1 MTPLKHDAMASEEG
15 SGSSGGS
22 GIGFIA
28 LFFGSILFLWLAS
41 NGGSGG
47 GLFGQASST
56 SLFNLGSTSISE
68 SERPFENRDVETIA
82 PARTPQETESILYG
96 AYQEVDRLKVE
107 VAEAKLWVNPSP
119 YRNIIALG
127 RGDAGSTDPDTE
139 YLTLTM
145 SQENRAP
152 IDISAWRIESVVT
165 NKQVSIPF
173 GVRLPKRGRI
183 NATERIQLLPGDTAL
198 VLTGESPTGVSFY
211 ENRCTGYFAENQT
224 FYPSLSLSCP
234 YPLDEMKRFGNIAL
248 DDDKCYEFIQTL
260 SSCKN
265 ADADDAPKKLSGSC
279 RTFVEETLSY
289 QGCVANHSTDP
300 YFYKGPWRIY
310 LERNDDL
317 WRKEREIL
325 RLLDDQGRTVSVVR
339 Y

>member
-1 MTPLKHDAMASEEG
+1 MASDEG
-15 SGSSGGS
+15 KGSSGGS
-22 GIGFIA
+22 GLGFIA
-28 LFFGSILFLWLAS
+28 LFFGGILFLWLAS

-68 SERPFENRDVETIA
+68 GGSSFEYRDVETETVT
-82 PARTPQETESILYG
+82 PTHTPQEIESILYS

-107 VAEAKLWVNPSP
+107 IAEAKLWANPSP
-119 YRNIIALG
+119 YRDIITLS
-127 RGDAGSTDPDTE
+127 RGDVGSTDPDTE
-139 YLTLTM
+139 YLTLAM

-173 GVRLPKRGRI
+173 GARLPKQGRI
-183 NATERIQLLPGDTAL
+183 NATERILLSPGESAIML
-198 VLTGESPTGVSFY
+198 SGKSPTGGSFY
-211 ENRCTGYFAENQT
+211 ENRCTGYFAENKT

-234 YPLDEMKRFGNIAL
+234 YPLDEMKRFGSIGL
-248 DDDKCYEFIQTL
+248 DDDTCYAFVQTL

-265 ADADDAPKKLSGSC
+265 ADADDAPKKLSVAC
-279 RTFVEETLSY
+279 RTFVYSALTY
-289 QGCVANHSTDP
+289 QGCVDNHRTDP

-310 LERNDDL
+310 LERNDNL
-317 WRKEREIL
+317 WRTEREIL
-325 RLLDDQGRTVSVVR
+325 RLLDDQGRTVSVLK